1 MTIHTTR
8 QPARSP
14 FPRARITHP
23 RASALPLEST
33 SLAPSLPPA
42 FEAFCTLN
50 RDSYLDYARAHLP
63 YQSARR
69 LVCSV
74 LGELAV
80 RWTDIVSN
88 PNPPA
93 RAWTLL
99 RTRVHT
105 IAPTV
110 GVLET
115 CSAYQYDALV
125 LHCLL
130 GYSSTAAATAMGT
143 DPSKVRYLV
152 LSATPARRQAIRHLQ
167 PQPAAPRAA

>member
-1 MTIHTTR
+1 MIIHTTR
-8 QPARSP
+8 QPARNPSP
-14 FPRARITHP
+14 HARVRYPRT
-23 RASALPLEST
+23 STLPLEST

-50 RDSYLDYARAHLP
+50 RDSYLDYASAHLP
-63 YQSARR
+63 YQTARR
-69 LVCSV
+69 LVCGI
-74 LGELAV
+74 LGELAI

-93 RAWTLL
+93 RAWTVL
-99 RTRVHT
+99 RTRVQD
-105 IAPTV
+105 IAPTA

-152 LSATPARRQAIRHLQ
+152 LSATPARRQAIRHLK
-167 PQPAAPRAA
+167 PRPATAHAA